1 MLSTGPRG
9 IVKFKMPNIQI
20 RQMQN
25 LECVKKAARQEVVGG
40 SKVSSA
46 VSKPAGHPHLS
57 LPLLPHRER
66 PAAISI
72 EIKSIDD
79 TSNFDDFPES
89 DILQPGS
96 LFFSKLS
103 AQVILELQCSG
114 ENRDGSDPIFYFLKA
129 VEDHQPQLDL
139 SVLA

>member
-9 IVKFKMPNIQI
+9 MVKFKMPNIQI
-20 RQMQN
+20 RRMQN
-25 LECVKKAARQEVVGG
+25 LECVKKAAWQEVVGG
-40 SKVSSA
+40 SKVSYA
-46 VSKPAGHPHLS
+46 VSKPHLS

-96 LFFSKLS
+96 LFFSELS
-103 AQVILELQCSG
+103 AQVSLELQCRG
-114 ENRDGSDPIFYFLKA
+114 ENRNGSDPIFYFLKA
-129 VEDHQPQLDL
+129 LEDHQPQLDL